1 MQKEKYVYILANR
14 YNNVLYIGVTGD
26 LVLRMYEH
34 KNSMGSAYTS
44 KYHVNKLV
52 YYETFGDPY
61 TAITREKYLK
71 GKKREFK
78 EKLINRSNP
87 DWYELEL

>member
-1 MQKEKYVYILANR
+1 MNKEYYVYILANK

-26 LVLRMYEH
+26 LALRIYEH
-34 KNSMGSAYTS
+34 KNGMGSAYTS

-52 YYETFGDPY
+52 YYEIFGDPY

-71 GKKREFK
+71 GKKRALK
-78 EKLINRSNP
+78 EELINMSNSP
-87 DWYELEL
+87 WSELEV